1 MSASATAFPSKPW
14 SAQAHCLRLP
24 HNDAGR
30 SSRGRPL
37 LHGKWVHGLHC
48 GVFAP
53 ARILLRI
60 GVPALP
66 VWVQAGSA
74 GAEGEGIGIGLMYP
88 HARVMRAFRPRPGA
102 EREIASAAEVD
113 DLSG

>member
-1 MSASATAFPSKPW
+1 MSAFATAFPSKPW

-30 SSRGRPL
+30 SSRGRSL
-37 LHGKWVHGLHC
+37 LHGERLQGLHR
-48 GVFAP
+48 GLPAP

-60 GVPALP
+60 GVPALS

-74 GAEGEGIGIGLMYP
+74 GAEDAGIGVGLMYP
-88 HARVMRAFRPRPGA
+88 HARVMRALRPASRDSLQPL
-102 EREIASAAEVD
+102 RSTTSAAEA
-113 DLSG
+113 